1 MSATILAAGA
11 VLWRKGEKKKI
22 EVLVIHRPKYD
33 DWTFPKGKAEIGEP
47 LIACAYREVLEETN
61 IETAFGPYLGE
72 VEYLT
77 NDGKKKVSFWSAKVI
92 KEKEFNS
99 NAEVDQL
106 KWVEVTKV
114 KELLTLDTDRKILEQ
129 FLRIEPDTKPLVL
142 LRHAKAVTRDE
153 WQGEDD
159 DRPLDS
165 YGQNQAKRL
174 LAMYQVFNL
183 EQIHSSDAVRCYD
196 TVVAIA
202 KGLSIKLEVTG
213 KLSESTFK
221 KDKEK
226 AFDYAKDLMKLNES
240 VLLCSHNPILPKMLN
255 KLTKKSE
262 VDADE
267 GKLLPADG
275 WVIHRIGK
283 EVIQIDRIDSPS
295 I

>member
-1 MSATILAAGA
+1 MSSPILAAGA
-11 VLWRKGEKKKI
+11 VLWRKSKKKKI

-255 KLTKKSE
+255 KLTKKSG

>member
-1 MSATILAAGA
+1 MI
-11 VLWRKGEKKKI
+11 
-22 EVLVIHRPKYD
+22 IHRPKYD

-77 NDGKKKVSFWSAKVI
+77 NDGKKKVSFWSARVV
-92 KEKEFNS
+92 KEKDFKPNT
-99 NAEVDQL
+99 EVDQL
-106 KWVEVTKV
+106 KWVEVAKV

-129 FLRIEPDTKPLVL
+129 FLQIEPDTKPLIL

-202 KGLSIKLEVTG
+202 KGLNIKLEVTG

-226 AFDYAKDLMKLNES
+226 AFDYAKDLIKLNES

>member
-22 EVLVIHRPKYD
+22 EVLIIHRPKYD

-129 FLRIEPDTKPLVL
+129 FLQIELDTKPLVL

>member
-1 MSATILAAGA
+1 MISPILAAGA
-11 VLWRKGEKKKI
+11 VLWRKSEKKKI
-22 EVLVIHRPKYD
+22 EVLIIHRPKYD

-77 NDGKKKVSFWSAKVI
+77 NDGKKKVSYWAAKVI
-92 KEKEFNS
+92 KEKEFNP

-106 KWVEVTKV
+106 KWVEVKKV
-114 KELLTLDTDRKILEQ
+114 KELLTLNTDKKILEQ
-129 FLRIEPDTKPLVL
+129 FLKIEPDTKPFIL

-165 YGQNQAKRL
+165 YGQDQAKRL

-196 TVVAIA
+196 TVIPIA
-202 KGLSIKLEVTG
+202 KGLNIRLEVTG
-213 KLSESTFK
+213 KLSEDTYK

-226 AFDYAKDLMKLNES
+226 AFDYAKELMKSNES